1 LSSETQDVEEGNRMI
16 EKTTISVGLRD
27 MVRYEDMPEAV
38 ARIEEPMGARVTW
51 EEEAGL

>member
-1 LSSETQDVEEGNRMI
+1 MEEGNRMI
-16 EKTTISVGLRD
+16 EKTRIPVRLRD
-27 MVRYEDMPEAV
+27 MVRYEDMAEAV